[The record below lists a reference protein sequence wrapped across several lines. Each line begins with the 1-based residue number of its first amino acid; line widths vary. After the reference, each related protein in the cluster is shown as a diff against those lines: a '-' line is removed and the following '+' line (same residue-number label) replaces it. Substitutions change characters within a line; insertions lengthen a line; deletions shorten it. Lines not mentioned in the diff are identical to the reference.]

1 VSLLSISNTT
11 NVLFT
16 WEVNNRLKSYI
27 QENLANFPGI
37 NLIFPSLTSEEEL
50 LGFAPTADIVIG
62 WRVKDE
68 IKLAAKKM
76 KLFINPGTGI
86 KHHIDFFRKLN
97 QSRNVIL
104 INGHG
109 NSYFTAQHAVAMLLT
124 LLNKIIPHHLW
135 MKKGKWRRGDKEA
148 ASIPLRDKKI
158 GLLGYGAINSKVHKF
173 LSGFDV
179 QFSILK
185 KTEKSIPYAF
195 TDITIFP
202 KGQFKEFL
210 KSIDILIVA
219 VPETTETKDLINEN
233 ELKLLGSNGI
243 IVNVSRG
250 SVVNEESL
258 FNALKEN
265 KILGAAI
272 DVWYEYSPEEDE
284 NGLRFPFHYPFETL
298 TNIILSPHRAASPFS
313 DLKRWD
319 EVIENIKRHYK
330 GLDNYLNVVELDREY

>member
-1 VSLLSISNTT
+1 MSPSNIT

-16 WEVNNRLKSYI
+16 WEVNDRLKSYI
-27 QENLANFPGI
+27 QENLSNYSEV
-37 NLIFPSLTSEEEL
+37 NLIFPSSQSEEEL
-50 LGFAPTADIVIG
+50 LILAPTADILIG

-68 IKLAAKKM
+68 IKLVAKKM

-86 KHHIDFFRKLN
+86 KHHIEFFRELN
-97 QSRNVIL
+97 QSRNVTL

-124 LLNKIIPHHLW
+124 LLNKIIPHHTW
-135 MKKGKWRRGDKEA
+135 MKEGKWRRGDKEA
-148 ASIPLRDKKI
+148 TSIPLRDKKV
-158 GLLGYGAINSKVHKF
+158 GLLGYGAINSKVHRF
-173 LSGFDV
+173 LSGFDI

-185 KTEKSIPYAF
+185 RTKRALSSTF
-195 TDITIFP
+195 TDVTIFS
-202 KGQFKEFL
+202 KDQLNEFL
-210 KSIDILIVA
+210 KSINILIVA

-233 ELKLLGSNGI
+233 ELKLLGSDGI

-250 SVVNEESL
+250 SVVNEKSL

-272 DVWYEYSPEEDE
+272 DVWYEYSPNEDE
-284 NGLRFPFHYPFETL
+284 KGHKFPFHYPF
-298 TNIILSPHRAASPFS
+298 NILNNVILSPHRAASPFS

-319 EVIENIKRHYK
+319 EVIENIKRYNK
-330 GLDNYLNVVELDREY
+330 GRNDFLNVVNLDREY